1 MFLSYIWS
9 LDMVDTYD
17 SSAFGVSWSAPTAAH
32 TFSLFFFSRRH
43 GDHIIKFIL
52 YVVILVFGVCVP
64 GVWHSY
70 HTCCAVSTVAAVRHK
85 RNKWQILLVLQ
96 TATTIACYLFAQSL
110 LFARF
115 RIPLNECAH
124 IQRFYFRTFW
134 PLHRHDKWMAH
145 TMAERTESL
154 QLEWISFGDDFV
166 LFFFKVVCRHFST
179 FMFSHH
185 LHVAS
190 VDEDYRKWAM
200 EQKEYWRLVW
210 YNYTRI
216 DRTLRKCVLC
226 GTCQSSTNQR
236 DWRSSEAWSIQLC
249 FLDIKSTTR

>member
-1 MFLSYIWS
+1 MAFIPHLLCCKHCCRRAAQAKQMANIVGVTNSYYNC
-9 LDMVDTYD
+9 L
-17 SSAFGVSWSAPTAAH
+17 
-32 TFSLFFFSRRH
+32 LFVRS
-43 GDHIIKFIL
+43 
-52 YVVILVFGVCVP
+52 VVIIR
-64 GVWHSY
+64 S
-70 HTCCAVSTVAAVRHK
+70 VSHP
-85 RNKWQILLVLQ
+85 I
-96 TATTIACYLFAQSL
+96 
-110 LFARF
+110 
-115 RIPLNECAH
+115 
-124 IQRFYFRTFW
+124 
-134 PLHRHDKWMAH
+134 KWMCSHSAILFSH
-145 TMAERTESL
+145 ILAPAQTWQMNGTHHGGADRVVTARM
-154 QLEWISFGDDFV
+154 DFV
-166 LFFFKVVCRHFST
+166 WRWFCTFFFKVVCRHFST